1 MRIICITPIDH
12 IPGIKDRLKT
22 LGEFIYE
29 PDIGP
34 EELSKLLELEPSYI
48 YTNPNKMTF
57 RLDKKVLRDSP
68 VRAISTASTGR
79 NHIDLDYCAV
89 RNIQVYSLTEDIATI
104 KKISSTAEHAF
115 GLMLA
120 LLRHIPAS
128 FDSVKQ
134 GNWDYLPFV
143 GRQLNQL
150 TAGVV
155 GFGRLGKKFASYC
168 ESFGMKV
175 TICDPKIEDK
185 SIPRLSLEAV
195 LDQSDV
201 VSLHV
206 HLERKT
212 TGMIN
217 AQSAKGSSP
226 FYLINTSRGAIV
238 NEPDVIE
245 MLRSKRILGYAT
257 DVVASE
263 LGEQGDILS
272 HLDEGLNLIVTPH
285 IGGMTI
291 DAQKIAYSR
300 AIDYLEDH
308 VKSHIA
314 TWIQLNNRGYQ
325 EQIANTKRLHCNSE
339 ELTTVLRRFKLL
351 GDEATIFEIGCG
363 NGRNLDWFLRENP
376 KIVIKGND
384 LVQKKCVRHMA
395 EIVKDRIEFL
405 EIDTL
410 SLFRNHK
417 FDVDVLVSSD
427 HLMHVHP
434 DSISEILDL
443 IKIKWKPSW
452 ILMRESKKDRPAAK
466 KSVAKYSHNYG
477 ALLENY
483 SVASAFRSVGD
494 KDFAVTL
501 FRHEDFSFEHY
512 DIHRERCG
520 IEIQECADS
529 CEEVKTIFDIGAN
542 IGIYSVLF
550 SRRFPDAN
558 IYAFEPVL
566 ENFEILQRHTKDID
580 NIHIY
585 NLAFGSNDET
595 VTLCYPPSREED
607 FETNKGLYSMVR
619 GGIHPVQAKSFRL
632 DSWCEEH
639 DVYPDLI
646 KIDVEGAE
654 KTVLGNGTTCLSKAK
669 YILIE
674 GSDMNPFLSK
684 HGFQM
689 RRLIKDWLG
698 IRKC

>member
-12 IPGIKDRLKT
+12 IPGIMDRLKA

-29 PDIGP
+29 PNIDP
-34 EELSKLLELEPSYI
+34 EKLSQLLKLEPSYI
-48 YTNPNKMTF
+48 FTNPNKMIF
-57 RLDKKVLRDSP
+57 RLDRKVLGKSP

-89 RNIQVYSLTEDIATI
+89 RNIQVYSLTEDRETI
-104 KKISSTAEHAF
+104 NKISSTAEHAF

-134 GNWDYLPFV
+134 GDWDYLPFV

-155 GFGRLGKKFASYC
+155 GFGRLGKKFAGYC
-168 ESFGMKV
+168 GSFGMKV
-175 TICDPKIEDK
+175 IMCDPKAK
-185 SIPRLSLEAV
+185 HKRIPQLPLEEV

-217 AQSAKGSSP
+217 EQSVNGSSP
-226 FYLINTSRGAIV
+226 FYLINTSRGGIV

-300 AIDYLEDH
+300 AVDYLEEH
-308 VKSHIA
+308 MKNHIA
-314 TWIQLNNRGYQ
+314 TWKKLNNRGYQ
-325 EQIANTKRLHCNSE
+325 NQIANTAKLHRNSE
-339 ELTTVLRRFKLL
+339 ELTAVLKRFELL
-351 GDEATIFEIGCG
+351 NDGATIFEIGCG
-363 NGRNLDWFLRENP
+363 SGRNLDWFLRENP
-376 KIVIKGND
+376 KIVVKGND
-384 LVQKKCVRHMA
+384 LIQEKCEMHMA
-395 EIVKDRIEFL
+395 KIVKDCIEFL

-410 SLFRNHK
+410 SLFRDHK

-427 HLMHVHP
+427 HLMHIHP
-434 DSISEILDL
+434 DSISEILEL
-443 IKIKWKPSW
+443 IKTKWKPPW
-452 ILMRESKKDRPAAK
+452 ILMRESKIDRLNGGK
-466 KSVAKYSHNYG
+466 KSVAKYNHNYG

-483 SVASAFRSVGD
+483 SVVRAFNSKGD
-494 KDFAVTL
+494 KNFSVNL
-501 FRHEDFSFEHY
+501 YRHEGISFEHY
-512 DIHRERCG
+512 DIHRERHG
-520 IEIQECADS
+520 IEVQACADL
-529 CEEVKTIFDIGAN
+529 CKGVKTIFDIGAN
-542 IGIYSVLF
+542 IGIYSILF

-558 IYAFEPVL
+558 IYAFEPVP
-566 ENFEILQRHTKDID
+566 ENFEVLQWNTKNVD

-585 NLAFGSNDET
+585 NLAFGKNEI
-595 VTLCYPPSREED
+595 VTLRYPSSREED
-607 FETNKGLYSMVR
+607 FETNKGLYSTVHK
-619 GGIHPVQAKSFRL
+619 GSHPIQANSCRL
-632 DSWCEEH
+632 DSWCEENNI
-639 DVYPDLI
+639 YPDLI

-654 KTVLGNGTTCLSKAK
+654 RIIIENGTTCLSKAN

-674 GSDMNPFLSK
+674 SSDWADIFSK
-684 HGFQM
+684 RGFKM
-689 RRLIKDWLG
+689 RRLVKDWLG
-698 IRKC
+698 IRK